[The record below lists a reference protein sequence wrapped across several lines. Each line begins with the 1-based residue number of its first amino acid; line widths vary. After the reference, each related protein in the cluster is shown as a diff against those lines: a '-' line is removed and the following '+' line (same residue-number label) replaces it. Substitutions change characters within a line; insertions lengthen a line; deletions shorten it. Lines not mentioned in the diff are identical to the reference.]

1 MRHVDRIVGIDK
13 QFDRI
18 IHLDLI
24 CMEKFFK
31 SFHLFHIAGLRSDL
45 SAFVF
50 SIGKYQFQR
59 TAHIK
64 ECRVMPP
71 LGLSC
76 FLRFHAA
83 DDIVISRIL
92 QCQPAAYKRRYDHLV
107 IIISRKSDSG
117 TRQLCRLDQKFMR
130 RSIPHTHR

>member
-1 MRHVDRIVGIDK
+1 MCHIDRIVSIDK

-24 CMEKFFK
+24 CMEKFLEC
-31 SFHLFHIAGLRSDL
+31 FHLFHVAGLRSDL
-45 SAFVF
+45 GAFVF

-59 TAHIK
+59 TAHIE

-71 LGLSC
+71 LSLSC
-76 FLRFHAA
+76 FLRFHAS
-83 DDIVISRIL
+83 DDIVVSRVL
-92 QCQPAAYKRRYDHLV
+92 QRQSAADKRRYNHLV
-107 IIISRKSDSG
+107 IVICRKPDSG